1 MRRLDIEPPP
11 LKKERVMIANWKSLA
26 VPLIGLAPFVWLG
39 PHSDSRNSEVTQQ
52 MLAIAPGCATHSG
65 RCMVDI
71 RFTYPAADLSV
82 LADDVYF

>member
-1 MRRLDIEPPP
+1 MRRLDPGAAS
-11 LKKERVMIANWKSLA
+11 LKEERVMIANWKSLA
-26 VPLIGLAPFVWLG
+26 VLLIGLATFVWLG
-39 PHSDSRNSEVTQQ
+39 PHSDSGNAEIAQQVT
-52 MLAIAPGCATHSG
+52 AIAGTHSG